1 MNVDAILAQARY
13 GIEKLKLKIMTKY
26 ASVSMFIS
34 SSILLI
40 LKLTDLKEINTMT
53 ILEITFYIGIIIY
66 TTYIFLKFKKLS
78 KQETK

>member
-1 MNVDAILAQARY
+1 
-13 GIEKLKLKIMTKY
+13 MTKY
-26 ASVSMFIS
+26 STILMFIS

-53 ILEITFYIGIIIY
+53 ILEIAFYIGIIIY
-66 TTYIFLKFKKLS
+66 TTYIFLKFRKQS

>member
-1 MNVDAILAQARY
+1 
-13 GIEKLKLKIMTKY
+13 MTKY
-26 ASVSMFIS
+26 STILMFIS

-53 ILEITFYIGIIIY
+53 ILEIAFYVGIIIY
-66 TTYIFLKFKKLS
+66 TTYIFLKFKKQS

>member
-1 MNVDAILAQARY
+1 
-13 GIEKLKLKIMTKY
+13 MTKY
-26 ASVSMFIS
+26 STILMFIS

-53 ILEITFYIGIIIY
+53 ILEIAFYVGIIIY
-66 TTYIFLKFKKLS
+66 TTYIFLKFRKQS

>member
-1 MNVDAILAQARY
+1 
-13 GIEKLKLKIMTKY
+13 MTKY
-26 ASVSMFIS
+26 ATVSMFIS

-53 ILEITFYIGIIIY
+53 IFEITFYIGIIIY

>member
-1 MNVDAILAQARY
+1 
-13 GIEKLKLKIMTKY
+13 MTKY
-26 ASVSMFIS
+26 STILMFIS

-53 ILEITFYIGIIIY
+53 ILEIAFYVGIIIY
-66 TTYIFLKFKKLS
+66 TTYIFLKFRKQT